1 MQLRMLTYEQ
11 QKRTEA
17 LQKQLELE
25 AQKLAEQEAKNG
37 KAK

>member
-1 MQLRMLTYEQ
+1 MKLRSLTYEQ

-25 AQKLAEQEAKNG
+25 AKRMSEQEAKNG